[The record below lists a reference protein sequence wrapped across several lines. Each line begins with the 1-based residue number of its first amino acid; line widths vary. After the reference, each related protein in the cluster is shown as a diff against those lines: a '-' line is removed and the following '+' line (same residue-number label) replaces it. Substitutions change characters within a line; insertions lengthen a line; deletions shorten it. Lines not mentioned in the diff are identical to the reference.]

1 MYVGKKTETDREIET
16 DSHPTAKQ
24 CLDAA
29 GSGEKSC
36 HKNVKRMDHIHGV
49 NSHTKWNE
57 ENKIWNKLV
66 DPANE

>member
-1 MYVGKKTETDREIET
+1 ML
-16 DSHPTAKQ
+16 
-24 CLDAA
+24 LDL
-29 GSGEKSC
+29 GENHDLQC